1 MDSHLQKLKREYIL
15 NQTLR
20 NFYAY
25 AKARQ
30 RAGLDS
36 RQCPNCQ
43 CPYTIEH
50 LKRQARQPLE
60 KAYLPMVTD
69 PATGLQMTIEP
80 ARPPGRTCSLC
91 GTMWDPGA
99 SEVALALFEKINQP

>member
-15 NQTLR
+15 NQTPR

-36 RQCPNCQ
+36 RQCPTCQ
-43 CPYTIEH
+43 CPHTVEH
-50 LKRQARQPLE
+50 LKNQADQPPD
-60 KAYLPMVTD
+60 KAYLPMVVD
-69 PATGLQMTIEP
+69 PATGRQMMIE
-80 ARPPGRTCSLC
+80 ATRPLGRTCALC

-99 SEVALALFEKINQP
+99 SEVALALLDKIQA